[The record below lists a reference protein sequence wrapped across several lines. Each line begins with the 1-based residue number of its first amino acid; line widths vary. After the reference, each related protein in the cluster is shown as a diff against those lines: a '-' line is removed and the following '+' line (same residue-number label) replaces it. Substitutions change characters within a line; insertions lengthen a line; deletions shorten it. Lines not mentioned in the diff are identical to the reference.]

1 MMRMTSAWLAALLSL
16 ACGPVAPGETT
27 ADTGDASTTGDASAG
42 TSSGATAAPTT
53 GVTAA
58 PTTGDV
64 TTGSTGGGSTG
75 DASTG
80 GASTGSFDPVVCAA
94 AQPIAIKSAK
104 ATPVDGPTWS
114 PGEAVTI
121 EALLFNAGPA
131 DFNNYPGIRVTA
143 DRPDVVS
150 DAPENWL
157 FALFAGMENSLP
169 VVFTADPAAKPGP
182 VTFTIEVVV
191 LGQSC
196 PDLARFEIDVP
207 LDPA

>member
-1 MMRMTSAWLAALLSL
+1 MKRMTSAWLAALLSL

-42 TSSGATAAPTT
+42 TSSGATAVPTT
-53 GVTAA
+53 GATAA
-58 PTTGDV
+58 TTTGDA
-64 TTGSTGGGSTG
+64 TTGSTG

-80 GASTGSFDPVVCAA
+80 GASTGSFDPVVCEAA
-94 AQPIAIKSAK
+94 KQIAISGAK
-104 ATPVDGPTWS
+104 ATPADGPTWS
-114 PGEAVTI
+114 PGEAVAI
-121 EALLFNAGPA
+121 EAVLFNAGTA
-131 DFNNYPGIRVTA
+131 DFNTYPGIRVTA
-143 DRPDVVS
+143 DRPDVAS

-157 FALFAGMENSLP
+157 FALFAGMENSIS

-191 LGQSC
+191 LGMSC
-196 PDLARFEIDVP
+196 PDLARLEIDVP

>member
-1 MMRMTSAWLAALLSL
+1 MMRMMSASLAALLSL

-53 GVTAA
+53 GVA

-64 TTGSTGGGSTG
+64 TTGSTGDASTG
-75 DASTG
+75 DQGTG
-80 GASTGSFDPVVCAA
+80 GASTGSFDPIVCAA
-94 AQPIAIKSAK
+94 AETIGITSAK

-121 EALLFNAGPA
+121 EALLFNAGTA

-196 PDLARFEIDVP
+196 PDLARLEIEAP

>member
-1 MMRMTSAWLAALLSL
+1 MRGGPTLAAMGRMTSVWIAALLSL

-27 ADTGDASTTGDASAG
+27 AETGDASTTGDAPAG
-42 TSSGATAAPTT
+42 TSSGTTAAPTT
-53 GVTAA
+53 GATAA
-58 PTTGDV
+58 
-64 TTGSTGGGSTG
+64 STG

-80 GASTGSFDPVVCAA
+80 GASTGSFDPVVCDAA
-94 AQPIAIKSAK
+94 TKIGITGAK
-104 ATPVDGPTWS
+104 ATPADGPTWS

-121 EALLFNAGPA
+121 EALLFNAGTD
-131 DFNNYPGIRVTA
+131 DFNTYPGIRVTA

-169 VVFTADPAAKPGP
+169 IVFTADPAAKPGP

-191 LGQSC
+191 LGMSC
-196 PDLARFEIDVP
+196 PDLARLEIEAP